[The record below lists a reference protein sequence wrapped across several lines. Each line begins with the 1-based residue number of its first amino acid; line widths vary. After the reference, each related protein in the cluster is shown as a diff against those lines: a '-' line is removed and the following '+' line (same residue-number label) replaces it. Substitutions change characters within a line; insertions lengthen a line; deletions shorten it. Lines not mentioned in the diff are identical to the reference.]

1 MKLFESF
8 NRRIGIDLGSSCTRI
23 WVDGQ
28 GLIVNEPSLIA
39 VDQRDQRVLAVGQE
53 AKDMLGRVDET
64 VQVFSPIKYPK
75 IEDDDLVQ
83 ALLKVLL
90 NRLSQELYFFSPVML
105 VAVPSHTTPVVKD
118 VLVQILTNLGASEVL
133 LIEQPLAA
141 MIGAGVPIADASG
154 SFVLH
159 LGESVVE
166 AAALSLGKTVRTFVS
181 YQAGSDMCQE
191 LIYWFRQEKNL
202 KISTNIAKKVLQQ
215 LGNLSEAAQ
224 YKLGISGVSL
234 QGKNLT
240 EIEVHAQEIRQV
252 LEPYGPIY
260 LSLLKD
266 LLIAVPPDLTI
277 DVVDKG
283 LLLSGGLAQ
292 LVGLED
298 YFIKHLHIPVSLVEE
313 PDLAVI
319 RGVGAVLK
327 HLNEFKQSLAYS

>member
-1 MKLFESF
+1 
-8 NRRIGIDLGSSCTRI
+8 
-23 WVDGQ
+23 
-28 GLIVNEPSLIA
+28 
-39 VDQRDQRVLAVGQE
+39 
-53 AKDMLGRVDET
+53 
-64 VQVFSPIKYPK
+64 
-75 IEDDDLVQ
+75 
-83 ALLKVLL
+83 
-90 NRLSQELYFFSPVML
+90 ML
-105 VAVPSHTTPVVKD
+105 VAVPSHTSPVVKD

-154 SFVLH
+154 SFVLQM
-159 LGESVVE
+159 GESVVE
-166 AAALSLGKTVRTFVS
+166 AAALSLGKTVHTLTS

-202 KISTNIAKKVLQQ
+202 KISTNIAKKVKQQ

-234 QGKNLT
+234 QGKNLI
-240 EIEVHAQEIRQV
+240 EIEVYAQEIRQV
-252 LEPYGPIY
+252 LEPYGQIY

-266 LLIAVPPDLTI
+266 LFIAVPPDLTI

-292 LVGLED
+292 LAGLED
-298 YFIKHLHIPVSLVEE
+298 YFIQHLDIPVSMVEE

-319 RGVGAVLK
+319 KGVGTVLK
-327 HLNEFKQSLAYS
+327 HLSEFKQSLAYSQRV

>member
-1 MKLFESF
+1 MKFFESF
-8 NRRIGIDLGSSCTRI
+8 NRRIGIDLGSSRTRI
-23 WVDGQ
+23 WVNGQ

-53 AKDMLGRVDET
+53 AKDMLGRVDKT

-90 NRLSQELYFFSPVML
+90 NRLSQEVYFFSPVML
-105 VAVPSHTTPVVKD
+105 LVIPSHTTPVVKD
-118 VLVQILTNLGASEVL
+118 VLVKILTNLGASEVL

-154 SFVLH
+154 SFVLQ

-166 AAALSLGKTVRTFVS
+166 AAALSLGKTVRTFTS
-181 YQAGSDMCQE
+181 HQAGSDMSQE

-202 KISTNIAKKVLQQ
+202 KISTNIAEKVKRR
-215 LGNLSEAAQ
+215 LGNLSEEAH
-224 YKLGISGVSL
+224 YKLGVSGVKL
-234 QGKNLT
+234 QGKSLT
-240 EIEVHAQEIRQV
+240 EIEVHAQEVRQV
-252 LEPYGPIY
+252 LEPYGQIY
-260 LSLLKD
+260 LSLLKE
-266 LLIAVPPDLTI
+266 LLTSVPPDLTI

-292 LVGLED
+292 LAGLED
-298 YFIKHLHIPVSLVEE
+298 YFIRRLDIPVSMVEE

-319 RGVGAVLK
+319 RGVGTVLK
-327 HLNEFKQSLAYS
+327 HLDEFKQSLAYS